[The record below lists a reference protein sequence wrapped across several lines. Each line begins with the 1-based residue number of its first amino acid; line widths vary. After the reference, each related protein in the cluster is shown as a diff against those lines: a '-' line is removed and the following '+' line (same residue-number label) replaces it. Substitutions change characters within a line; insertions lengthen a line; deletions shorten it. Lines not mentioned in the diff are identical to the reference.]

1 MAKLSLDTN
10 PLFST
15 NITVEGIDADVDSV
29 YVRFQHA
36 YLSGKEKRCDE
47 MFLTPI
53 QLELVGRFL
62 VRQAIELQQKQ
73 KMSVI

>member
-15 NITVEGIDADVDSV
+15 DITVEGIHSDANSV
-29 YVRFQHA
+29 YLRFQNA
-36 YLSGKEKRCDE
+36 YVSGKQKRCDE

-53 QLELVGRFL
+53 QLELIGRFL
-62 VRQAIELQQKQ
+62 VRQALELQQKQ
-73 KMSVI
+73 KTF